1 MKRTIC
7 TSATYTPRSPVRCAP
22 VAPSDA
28 GLSGV
33 NDFSAPG
40 ISSRNKLRACRQK
53 LENSDSDLKT
63 ALKKERIYRHKYNKM
78 KSIAKREKS
87 AKKRALAQVA
97 QLQGMLQGLQ
107 MTTNASFMSG
117 QPVFG
122 GQMRPVQSMQPMF
135 FGNMLQNASAI
146 IIEDD
151 SIESVT
157 VPDDLV

>member
-1 MKRTIC
+1 
-7 TSATYTPRSPVRCAP
+7 
-22 VAPSDA
+22 
-28 GLSGV
+28 
-33 NDFSAPG
+33 
-40 ISSRNKLRACRQK
+40 
-53 LENSDSDLKT
+53 
-63 ALKKERIYRHKYNKM
+63 M